1 MDANG
6 RRDSFGQRYDELAVN
21 SNWSAFPVLTMNNY
35 FFAGVASTDRD
46 FREAVGDATNSG
58 VGATTAEVLS
68 ARMTG
73 RFSRTLTN
81 AVPWS

>member
-6 RRDSFGQRYDELAVN
+6 RRDSFGERY
-21 SNWSAFPVLTMNNY
+21 
-35 FFAGVASTDRD
+35 
-46 FREAVGDATNSG
+46 GDATNSG

-68 ARMTG
+68 ARMTE

-81 AVPWS
+81 VALWS